1 MAATTMQNRTH
12 RDTMPA
18 FSLSAHGVVRY
29 NRQGLLMKT
38 IRRVAVLGA
47 GTMGARIAAH
57 FANAGIPS
65 LLLDIVVPNQPN
77 RNAAALK
84 GIENAAKQRP
94 GGFFTDAGAALS
106 QPDNFADERPNIADC
121 DGVIEAATDK
131 LNRK

>member
-1 MAATTMQNRTH
+1 MAATSMQNRTH

-18 FSLSAHGVVRY
+18 FYRSAHGVVRY

-65 LLLDIVVPNQPN
+65 LLLDIVVPNQTN

-94 GGFFTDAGAALS
+94 GGFFTDDAISLVKPG
-106 QPDNFADERPNIADC
+106 NFED
-121 DGVIEAATDK
+121 
-131 LNRK
+131 